1 MEERSTLA
9 RPYAVAVFEQAKQ
22 EDAVA
27 KWAELLGF
35 LEGVV
40 NEPTMAGVIA
50 DPRIE
55 ISRLSTLML
64 DICEG
69 RLWGSGENFV
79 RVLTQSRRLSLVP
92 EIHKLFERRR
102 REFEGQS
109 EVEVVSAFELD
120 EKFAQVIT
128 GAMAERLGRV
138 IDISVTVDNSLI
150 GGVVIRAGDL
160 VIDAS
165 LRGRLNQLAINLT

>member
-9 RPYAVAVFEQAKQ
+9 RPYAVAVFEQAKE
-22 EDAVA
+22 EDAVT
-27 KWAELLGF
+27 KWSELLGF

-40 NEPTMAGVIA
+40 SEPTMAGVIA
-50 DPRIE
+50 DPRVE

-69 RLWGSGENFV
+69 RLWGTGENLV
-79 RVLTQSRRLSLVP
+79 RVLTESRRLSLLP

-109 EVEVVSAFELD
+109 QVEVISAFELD
-120 EKFAQVIT
+120 EQFARVIS
-128 GAMAERLGRV
+128 GAMADRLGRAV
-138 IDISVTVDNSLI
+138 DLSVSVDNSLI

-165 LRGRLNQLAINLT
+165 LRGRLNQLALDLT